1 MFPDIIRLVSKHLGL
16 EVLHQNN
23 IWPNDRWHDR
33 GMVRYIHEQM
43 HIHRRGFITRRWICL
58 STVAIV
64 TIAST
69 IIGLY
74 SVLTGIA
81 LFVIAT
87 VSVFNYYQNNISHY
101 FSDPYEYEL
110 EVLENSLDVITETEA
125 TEYAEIII
133 TRKDIEQLNKR
144 IRAIS
149 RNNFLFLNVKKHH
162 DQK

>member
-1 MFPDIIRLVSKHLGL
+1 M
-16 EVLHQNN
+16 
-23 IWPNDRWHDR
+23 
-33 GMVRYIHEQM
+33 
-43 HIHRRGFITRRWICL
+43 
-58 STVAIV
+58 